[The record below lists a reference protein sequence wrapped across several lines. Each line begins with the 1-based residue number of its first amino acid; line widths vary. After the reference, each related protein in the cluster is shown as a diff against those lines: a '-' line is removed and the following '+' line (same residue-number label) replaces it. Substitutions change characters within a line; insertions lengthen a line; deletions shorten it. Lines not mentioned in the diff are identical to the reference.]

1 MILTT
6 AMERAKT
13 NDSQATAATCTTR
26 RRRTGVSLLS
36 DTLTIERVA
45 SSVFVL
51 GAAPS
56 RSKKQPIEETP
67 LSKQLALPELI
78 VCNCRPEFAIPKY
91 D

>member
-1 MILTT
+1 
-6 AMERAKT
+6 MERAKT

-67 LSKQLALPELI
+67 LSEQLALPELI